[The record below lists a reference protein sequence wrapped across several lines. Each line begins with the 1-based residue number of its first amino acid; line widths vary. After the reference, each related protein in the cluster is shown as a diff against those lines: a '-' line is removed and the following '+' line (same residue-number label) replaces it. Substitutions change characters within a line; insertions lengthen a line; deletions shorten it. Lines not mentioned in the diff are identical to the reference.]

1 MSFEGINS
9 VHLLGIGGIGM
20 SALARWFR
28 HEGYAVSGYDR
39 TPSPLTEE
47 LIAEGMQ
54 ISFDDKLDTIP
65 TQITN
70 SPEKALIIW
79 TPAMPKDSAQL
90 NFFRDNAFQLKKRSE
105 VLGIVTSTYFT
116 IAVAGTHGKTTTSSM
131 IAHMLKSA
139 GKPVV
144 AFLGGITQNYQS
156 NLIVGDKKSKEPN
169 LVVVEADEFDRSFLR
184 LHPNEIVLTSA
195 DPDHLDIYGDEQR
208 ILDGFL
214 EFVNLVDKK
223 GRVYIQKHAA
233 QRIGE
238 GKLPKVSTRE
248 YGLRSSGISAENI
261 QARPGSFV
269 FDYVDGKQEI
279 KGLEL
284 FIPGFHNV
292 ENALAAIA
300 IALDHQISEEQIRK
314 GISSF
319 KGVKRRFEIHVNEGN
334 HVFIDDY
341 AHHPE
346 EIRACLSSVRAMFPA
361 KKLTVIFQPH
371 LFSRTRDFAEGFSES
386 LSLADSVFLLD
397 IYPARELQIEG
408 ITSAMLLEGI
418 NTGHKELVTKEN
430 LMSHLDQTST
440 EVLVTLGAGDID
452 RLVPGIASWMKE
464 KLNRY
469 AV

>member
-39 TPSPLTEE
+39 TPSSLTDE

-54 ISFDDKLDTIP
+54 ISFVDKLEAIPDTIR
-65 TQITN
+65 N
-70 SPEKALIIW
+70 GADKALIIW
-79 TPAMPKDSAQL
+79 TPAMPKDSEML
-90 NFFRDNAFQLKKRSE
+90 NFFMENGFQLKKRSE
-105 VLGIVTSTYFT
+105 VLGMVTDSYYT

-131 IAHMLKSA
+131 IAHVLKSA
-139 GKPVV
+139 GKPIV

-156 NLIVGDKKSKEPN
+156 NLILGGKKSKEQV

-195 DPDHLDIYGDEQR
+195 DPDHLDIYGDEQH
-208 ILDGFL
+208 ILEGFL
-214 EFVNLVDKK
+214 EFVNLVDRK
-223 GRVYIQKHAA
+223 GRLYLQQHAM
-233 QRIGE
+233 QRLGLD
-238 GKLPKVSTRE
+238 KLPKVSTRE
-248 YGLRSSGISAENI
+248 YGLRSAGIRAENI
-261 QARPGSFV
+261 QAKPGSFM
-269 FDYVDGKQEI
+269 FDYLDGKQEI

-300 IALDHQISEEQIRK
+300 IALDHKISEKKIRK

-319 KGVKRRFEIHVNEGN
+319 KGVKRRFEIHVNEGS

-346 EIRACLSSVRAMFPA
+346 EIRACLSSVRAMFPT
-361 KKLTVIFQPH
+361 KKLTVVFQPH
-371 LFSRTRDFAEGFSES
+371 LFTRTRDFAEGFSES
-386 LSLADSVFLLD
+386 LSLADSVILLD
-397 IYPARELQIEG
+397 IYPARELPIEG
-408 ITSAMLLEGI
+408 ITSEILLGGI
-418 NTGHKELVTKEN
+418 NADRKELVAKED
-430 LMSHLDQTST
+430 LMSRLDQSFP

-452 RLVPGIASWMKE
+452 RLVPVIASWMKE
-464 KLNRY
+464 RLNRY
-469 AV
+469 AL

>member
-39 TPSPLTEE
+39 TPSQLTDQ
-47 LIAEGMQ
+47 LISEGMQ
-54 ISFDDKLDTIP
+54 ISFEDQLDTIP
-65 TQITN
+65 TEIRSST
-70 SPEKALIIW
+70 EKVLIIW
-79 TPAMPKDSAQL
+79 TPAMPKDSIQL
-90 NFFRDNAFQLKKRSE
+90 NFFREGGYQLKKRSE
-105 VLGIVTSTYFT
+105 VLGIVTSTYYT

-131 IAHMLKSA
+131 VAHMLKSA
-139 GKPVV
+139 GKPVI

-156 NLIVGDKKSKEPN
+156 NLILGEKKGKDQP

-184 LHPNEIVLTSA
+184 LHPNEVVLTSA
-195 DPDHLDIYGDEQR
+195 DPDHLDIYGEEQQ
-208 ILDGFL
+208 ILNGFL
-214 EFVNLVDKK
+214 EFVNLVDRK
-223 GRVYIQKHAA
+223 GRLYIQQHAA
-233 QRIGE
+233 QRLGE
-238 GKLPKVSTRE
+238 AKLPKVAKRE

-269 FDYVDGKQEI
+269 FDYLDGKNEI

-300 IALDHQISEEQIRK
+300 ISLDHQISVEQIRK

-334 HVFIDDY
+334 QVFIDDY

-346 EIRACLSSVRAMFPA
+346 EIKACLSSVRAMFPA

-371 LFSRTRDFAEGFSES
+371 LYSRTRDFAEGFSES
-386 LSLADSVFLLD
+386 LSLADSVVLLD
-397 IYPARELQIEG
+397 IYAARELPIAG
-408 ITSAMLLEGI
+408 VTSAMLLEGI
-418 NTGHKELVTKEN
+418 NTNHKELVAKED
-430 LMSHLDQTST
+430 LMSYLDQASP

-452 RLVPGIASWMKE
+452 RLVPEIASWMKE
-464 KLNRY
+464 GLNRY
-469 AV
+469 AL